1 MFTKMIMQLEAI
13 TIDFKI
19 YFVNQV
25 VPFSNRLAY

>member
-1 MFTKMIMQLEAI
+1 MQLEAI